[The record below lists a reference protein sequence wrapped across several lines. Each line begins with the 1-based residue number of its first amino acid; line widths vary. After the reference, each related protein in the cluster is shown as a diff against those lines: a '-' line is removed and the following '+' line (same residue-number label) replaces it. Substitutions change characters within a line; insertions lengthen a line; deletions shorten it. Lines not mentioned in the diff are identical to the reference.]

1 MKTRL
6 FAFAALG
13 IALTACTNDNE
24 MTDNGPVAAVINAEI
39 SDAVAT
45 RASGTTWADKDE
57 IGVSENRYGYTNVRY
72 RRANGK
78 FEPAGSIIFFE
89 DNASTTF
96 SAYYPYDSNGG
107 TLTATTDGEAQKNQ
121 PKIDFLYATGATAS
135 THNPEVNFTDGTKAG
150 GKDCSFHHCMSQIT
164 LTFEAGDGVSFSAIQ
179 PESYTLSELVL
190 TGSFD
195 TTTGIAKT
203 DEKAQAADLEM
214 PISSTLTSSVILF
227 PQAKASIGLTVVFSG
242 NDYNATL
249 TVPDGALKAGNNYT
263 YTYTVTVRNK
273 GLSIGSAE
281 ITDWNPVI
289 SGNVSAEL

>member
-24 MTDNGPVAAVINAEI
+24 MTDNGPVTAVINAEI

-89 DNASTTF
+89 DDASTTF

-107 TLTATTDGEAQKNQ
+107 TLTATTDATAQKNQ
-121 PKIDFLYATGATAS
+121 PKIDFLYATGATAD
-135 THNPEVNFTDGTKAG
+135 THNPTVNFIDGTKAG

-164 LTFEAGDGVSFSAIQ
+164 LTFEAGSGVDFSTIQ

-203 DEKAQAADLEM
+203 DEKAQAAGLDM
-214 PISSTLTSSVILF
+214 PIGSTLTSSVILF
-227 PQAKASIGLTVVFSG
+227 PQTKASISLTVVFNG

-249 TVPDGALKAGNNYT
+249 TVPDGELKAGNN

-289 SGNVSAEL
+289 SGDVSAEL

>member
-6 FAFAALG
+6 FALAALG

-24 MTDNGPVAAVINAEI
+24 VMNNGPVAAVINAEI

-57 IGVSENRYGYTNVRY
+57 IGVSENRFGYTNVPY

-89 DNASTTF
+89 DDASTSF

-121 PKIDFLYATGATAS
+121 PDIDFLYATGATAN
-135 THNPEVNFTDGTKAG
+135 THNPTVNFTDGTKAS

-164 LTFEAGDGVSFSAIQ
+164 LTFKAGSGVSFSIIK
-179 PESYTLSELVL
+179 PESYTLSGLVL

-203 DEKAQAADLEM
+203 DDNTQTADLEM

-227 PQAKASIGLTVVFSG
+227 PQEVQSIGLAVKFNG
-242 NDYNATL
+242 YDYNATL
-249 TVPDGALKAGNNYT
+249 TVPDGELKAGNNYT
-263 YTYTVTVRNK
+263 YTVTVRNQD
-273 GLSIGSAE
+273 LSIGSAE
-281 ITDWNPVI
+281 ITPWNRVDG
-289 SGNVSAEL
+289 GNVSADL

>member
-89 DNASTTF
+89 DDASTTF

-107 TLTATTDGEAQKNQ
+107 TLTATTDATAQKNQ
-121 PKIDFLYATGATAS
+121 PKIDFLYATGATAN
-135 THNPEVNFTDGTKAG
+135 THNPTVNFTDGTKAG

-227 PQAKASIGLTVVFSG
+227 PQAKASIGLTVVFNG

-249 TVPDGALKAGNNYT
+249 TVPDGELKAGNN

-281 ITDWNPVI
+281 IADWNPVI

>member
-24 MTDNGPVAAVINAEI
+24 VTDNGPVAAVINAEI

-89 DNASTTF
+89 DDASTTF

-107 TLTATTDGEAQKNQ
+107 TLTATTDATAQKNQ
-121 PKIDFLYATGATAS
+121 PKIDFLYATGATAD
-135 THNPEVNFTDGTKAG
+135 TYNPTINFTDGTKAG

-179 PESYTLSELVL
+179 PESYTLSGLVL

-195 TTTGIAKT
+195 TTTGIAKA

-249 TVPDGALKAGNNYT
+249 TVPDGELKAGNN

-273 GLSIGSAE
+273 GLSIASAE

>member
-89 DNASTTF
+89 DDAPTTF
-96 SAYYPYDSNGG
+96 SAYYPYDSKGG

-164 LTFEAGDGVSFSAIQ
+164 LTFVAGSGVDFSTIQ

-203 DEKAQAADLEM
+203 DENTQTADLEM

-227 PQAKASIGLTVVFSG
+227 PQTKASIGLTVVFNG
-242 NDYNATL
+242 YDYNATL
-249 TVPDGALKAGNNYT
+249 TVPDGELKAGNNYT
-263 YTYTVTVRNK
+263 YTVTVRNK
-273 GLSIGSAE
+273 DLSIGSAE

-289 SGNVSAEL
+289 GGGVNAEL

>member
-24 MTDNGPVAAVINAEI
+24 VTDNGPVAAVINAEI

-57 IGVSENRYGYTNVRY
+57 IGVSENRFGYTNVRY

-89 DNASTTF
+89 DDASTTF

-107 TLTATTDGEAQKNQ
+107 TLTATTDDKAQQNQ
-121 PKIDFLYATGATAS
+121 PDIDFLYATGATAS
-135 THNPEVNFTDGTKAG
+135 THNPTVNFIDGTKAG

-164 LTFEAGDGVSFSAIQ
+164 LTFEAGSGVDFSTIQ

-203 DEKAQAADLEM
+203 DEKAQAAGLEM

-227 PQAKASIGLTVVFSG
+227 PQSTTSIELSV
-242 NDYNATL
+242 NYNSQPYTATL
-249 TVPDGALKAGNNYT
+249 TIPDGALKAGNNYT
-263 YTYTVTVRNK
+263 YTVTVRNK
-273 GLSIGSAE
+273 GLSVSSAT
-281 ITDWNPVI
+281 ISDWNPVNG
-289 SGNVSAEL
+289 GNVNADL

>member
-227 PQAKASIGLTVVFSG
+227 PQAKASIGLTVVFNG

-249 TVPDGALKAGNNYT
+249 TVPDGELKAGNN

-273 GLSIGSAE
+273 GLSIASAE